1 MLYLDSLG
9 IIIKCKSLKTTNQ
22 SEQKRSFLRIYR
34 QRNRIKDFKRLS
46 DLTSNIRDRVFH
58 LSLSQTRA
66 QLVRGWILLAAKISH
81 QSIVA
86 KFIPD
91 YEANDQKLATPATSI
106 QCDKILLSMV
116 HAAICNTFIS
126 IDLFLIIF
134 IINSLSTKLCVFTK
148 SFGRD
153 SEKQQSIERIT
164 RKPDIFCTILAALP
178 CYCVAPFSI
187 IVVVNETEQ
196 KQIYLATAGCV
207 QILDTF
213 PQVSEVSEEI

>member
-34 QRNRIKDFKRLS
+34 QRNRIKDFKRRS

-91 YEANDQKLATPATSI
+91 YEASDQKLATPAPSI

-134 IINSLSTKLCVFTK
+134 IIYSLSTKLCVMCIHKILWKRFRET
-148 SFGRD
+148 
-153 SEKQQSIERIT
+153 IE
-164 RKPDIFCTILAALP
+164 
-178 CYCVAPFSI
+178 Y
-187 IVVVNETEQ
+187 
-196 KQIYLATAGCV
+196 
-207 QILDTF
+207 
-213 PQVSEVSEEI
+213 